1 MNNLAMMLTQVNTI
15 CEEVYTHVNRKMDIE
30 KKIENAQKGFR
41 PWLLIL
47 MSLVMAD
54 VLYIPSRNFF
64 MGLLG
69 FVGTPIVMI
78 LVKKASTKSKIE
90 ELKKGIRVEEE
101 VIAKIYAENAEI
113 ISFVP
118 EEYFFPM
125 ATEYMLRM
133 VQTKRAETL
142 NEALG
147 MFDQYYHRWKLEQA
161 SEAALR
167 EQEAQTA
174 ALKGIRKS
182 STITAASSTVTAAA
196 ATAKVLNRLM

>member
-1 MNNLAMMLTQVNTI
+1 MNNLEMKLVQVNTV
-15 CEEVYTHVNRKMDIE
+15 CEEVYAHVNHKMDIE

-64 MGLLG
+64 MGLIG

-78 LVKKASTKSKIE
+78 LVKKASAKSKVE
-90 ELKKGIRVEEE
+90 ELKKGIQAEEE
-101 VIAKIYAENAEI
+101 AIKAIYAEKSDI
-113 ISFVP
+113 IGYVP

-125 ATEYMLRM
+125 ATEYILRM

-182 STITAASSTVTAAA
+182 SAITAASSTVTAAA
-196 ATAKVLNRLM
+196 ATANVIRRLM